1 MQGSW
6 IWHCIN
12 YLTITRLAWH
22 WKQVWVFSWQY
33 NPYFRISGLIWSF
46 ESLIIRRNIYVC
58 VYIGIYIVESIFLP
72 FSVGGVAFVLSAVR
86 FLGAAG
92 LRELGA
98 VFCRQHRHRL
108 QFSGF
113 SGISWETCGWVGC
126 RYSNSKKWSV
136 CPAGL
141 ALPAPSQCWGRRER
155 NTFSPPRAQSPT
167 CLPLWGRKAWV
178 TPILTSQFLS
188 HWACG
193 KKCPIYHP
201 LCSSVREKHCSLPL
215 VPCISRSVR
224 KKRSEALLTLQP
236 GAAFQSKTR
245 PLSRCFSYLW
255 PVLSQ

>member
-12 YLTITRLAWH
+12 YLTITLLAGH

-46 ESLIIRRNIYVC
+46 EGLIMRRNIYVC

-72 FSVGGVAFVLSAVR
+72 FSVGGIAFVLSAVR

-92 LRELGA
+92 LCELGA
-98 VFCRQHRHRL
+98 VFCQQHRHRL

-126 RYSNSKKWSV
+126 QCSTRKKWSV

-141 ALPAPSQCWGRRER
+141 ALPAPSQCWGRGER
-155 NTFSPPRAQSPT
+155 NTFSPPRARPPT
-167 CLPLWGRKAWV
+167 CLPLWGRKAWN
-178 TPILTSQFLS
+178 THIDLS
-188 HWACG
+188 
-193 KKCPIYHP
+193 I
-201 LCSSVREKHCSLPL
+201 SLPL
-215 VPCISRSVR
+215 SVWEEMPHLPP
-224 KKRSEALLTLQP
+224 SVLLLCEGEALFPATCPMHIQISEKKEKWSASHLTARSCLPEQD
-236 GAAFQSKTR
+236 KTLVR
-245 PLSRCFSYLW
+245 VF
-255 PVLSQ
+255 